1 MNITIT
7 GAGGRMGKMLLRS
20 VINHPEATLFGAT
33 LRPDNALIGKDVSAI
48 ISGDKI
54 GITLSGEPL
63 KIIPDSDV
71 VIDFTLPD
79 AAINHA
85 RICANSE
92 TAYVCGT
99 TGFSEQQS
107 RELDMCAHYIPVLRA
122 ANFSLG
128 VNLLLGLVKQAA
140 QILPDDYDIEI
151 TEMHHRQKL
160 DAPSGTA
167 LALGEACA
175 LGKIEKIGA
184 DSHNIADMMLP
195 PHDGLSTSERAK
207 GKIGYATLRGGTVVG
222 EHQVIFAGTD
232 ERIIFDHRAQ
242 SKEIFAKGAVH
253 GALWL
258 GKQKAGLYSM
268 LDVLNLAISP

>member
-7 GAGGRMGKMLLRS
+7 GAGGRMGQMLLHAT
-20 VINHPEATLFGAT
+20 INNPDVKLFGAT
-33 LRPDNALIGKDVSAI
+33 LRPNHALIGKDVSAI
-48 ISGDKI
+48 IGGDKI
-54 GITLSGEPL
+54 GVTLSGEPL

-99 TGFSEQQS
+99 TGFSQQQS
-107 RELDMCAHYIPVLRA
+107 RELDMCGNYIPVLRA

-175 LGKIEKIGA
+175 SGKGA
-184 DSHNIADMMLP
+184 KSPQDINDMMLP
-195 PHDGLSTSERAK
+195 PHDGLSTNERAK

-222 EHQVIFAGTD
+222 EHQVIFAGSD

-258 GKQKAGLYSM
+258 GKQQAGLYSM
-268 LDVLNLAISP
+268 LDVLNLAIKP

>member
-7 GAGGRMGKMLLRS
+7 GAGGRMGQMLLRA

-33 LRPDNALIGKDVSAI
+33 LRPENALIDKDVSTLI
-48 ISGDKI
+48 GGTNI

-79 AAINHA
+79 AAINHV

-99 TGFSEQQS
+99 TGFSEKQS
-107 RELDMCAHYIPVLRA
+107 RELDMCGHYIPVLRA

-128 VNLLLGLVKQAA
+128 VNLLLGMVKQAA

-175 LGKIEKIGA
+175 LGKIGA
-184 DSHNIADMMLP
+184 DNTQNLADMMLP

-268 LDVLNLAISP
+268 LDVLNLASTS